1 MKKLILATALISTV
15 SIVGLVPSV
24 YAAPVPCE
32 DMLKT
37 LRNTL
42 KTAKLS
48 DADMKAVAELE
59 TKGTERCNA
68 DDDMRADA
76 FFTDALKLAGKK

>member
-1 MKKLILATALISTV
+1 MKKFTLATVLFSAVAIL
-15 SIVGLVPSV
+15 GLVPSA

-37 LRNTL
+37 LRDTL

-48 DADMKAVAELE
+48 DADMKTVTELE

-68 DDDMRADA
+68 DDDKRADA
-76 FFTDALKLAGKK
+76 FFTDALKLAAKK